1 VQKKTLIGDDDDV
14 DSEVGDSLI
23 SFDYAALEEAQRLAA
38 SQGDAIGDAD
48 GAEETGQ
55 KRKHR
60 GGCKES
66 HKRRKKERR
75 EDDILRAKQAGIH
88 VPSLKEVLAA
98 AAEASCSAESSQKVV
113 PQHGSASQSQS
124 PDIAS
129 VSAKEGNES
138 SSTSTQV
145 SLGVAQSEPPA
156 VNAPSL
162 VATASA
168 SAVPDAKAEAAAKRV
183 AKEAARRSKIAA
195 SVNARTIFITNLPF
209 KVTETE
215 ISDWLAECGK
225 VKRVRLS
232 MDKGTSKPLG
242 YAHVQFETSASVD
255 AAISKYDR
263 YDVQGRVVRVARVGK
278 DAKCEFDLPKEL
290 KDDIV
295 SLIREAYEGK
305 NISTIK
311 DAWQKR
317 HPGQKL
323 DTHKYG
329 FKNFSSA
336 MKTIEG
342 ITLEHHVEKVKTY
355 LAFFTDSDAHKALLE
370 ERQRRAAEKVLS
382 VEPSLMAV
390 EGESIDAAQI
400 CNGADSVVKA
410 WYGKKDALWS
420 DKGKDVTEKVKELL
434 RTKQPLKAKNEDF
447 GDPLPGRTKALAIK
461 LKAAVPSTTTADGI
475 QEAASV

>member
-1 VQKKTLIGDDDDV
+1 MAIDEAVPMSVAEDAVKEHASVLSDATPVPEVQQTLNGDDDDDL

-23 SFDYAALEEAQRLAA
+23 SFDYAALEEAQRIAA
-38 SQGDAIGDAD
+38 SQGDIADDAAI
-48 GAEETGQ
+48 AEEGH

-75 EDDILRAKQAGIH
+75 EDDILRAKQAGLY
-88 VPSLKEVLAA
+88 VPSLKEILAA
-98 AAEASCSAESSQKVV
+98 AAAASSSAESSQKVE
-113 PQHGSASQSQS
+113 PEKASASQAQP
-124 PDIAS
+124 PDIAR
-129 VSAKEGNES
+129 VSSSEGHES
-138 SSTSTQV
+138 SFTQV
-145 SLGVAQSEPPA
+145 SPGVAPSESPLA
-156 VNAPSL
+156 NEPSAT
-162 VATASA
+162 ATASG
-168 SAVPDAKAEAAAKRV
+168 SAVPDAKAEASAKRV

-242 YAHVQFETSASVD
+242 YAHVQFESSASVD
-255 AAISKYDR
+255 TAIQKYDR
-263 YDVQGRVVRVARVGK
+263 YDVRGRVVRVARVGK
-278 DAKCEFDLPKEL
+278 DAKCEFELPQEL

-295 SLIREAYEGK
+295 ALIREKYEGT

-329 FKNFSSA
+329 FKNFSTA
-336 MKTIEG
+336 MKTVQG
-342 ITLEHHVEKVKTY
+342 ISLEHHVEKFKTY
-355 LAFFTDSDAHKALLE
+355 LAFFTGSDAHKALLE
-370 ERQRRAAEKVLS
+370 DRKRRAAEKVAAAATAAEEKAAA
-382 VEPSLMAV
+382 VAKEKEDTARIETTADVDAPAPAPSDEGSCKATGNDAEV
-390 EGESIDAAQI
+390 EGPIIAT
-400 CNGADSVVKA
+400 
-410 WYGKKDALWS
+410 
-420 DKGKDVTEKVKELL
+420 VT
-434 RTKQPLKAKNEDF
+434 
-447 GDPLPGRTKALAIK
+447 
-461 LKAAVPSTTTADGI
+461 DGI
-475 QEAASV
+475 QEATSV